1 MVALRDMWGRR
12 QPSVGGGAYDD
23 PDKIVQMKRGVE
35 DSVGVGAHD
44 DPDKIVQMKRAV
56 EGASPYHF
64 CERLLLLRCIY
75 GIAV

>member
-1 MVALRDMWGRR
+1 MRGRR
-12 QPSVGGGAYDD
+12 QPSVGVGAYDD
-23 PDKIVQMKRGVE
+23 PGEIVQMKRAVE
-35 DSVGVGAHD
+35 DSVGVGAYD
-44 DPDKIVQMKRAV
+44 DPGEIVQMKRGV